1 MYGGYFV
8 STFDVCFHEMLVLCL
23 SVLLVSLLLLSRRAL
38 LHPAA
43 FGTLSSHLLLCYTD
57 THTLTHTNTSTISWD
72 KLGFCDFLQIL
83 PLIRENNLKALH
95 RKRHEYKRTF
105 LEGYKRKK
113 IQQKSMQPGSWLL
126 TWWLVTTSSCHTIL
140 VLVFAHLNCTLCWNS
155 FITLQGMDT
164 TVIYHRGL
172 FWKRDNLLLKV
183 LCFECLQQK
192 WSQ

>member
-1 MYGGYFV
+1 M
-8 STFDVCFHEMLVLCL
+8 S
-23 SVLLVSLLLLSRRAL
+23 VSLVGVSASPVPTCSAASCGIWHPLKSPPPLLYR
-38 LHPAA
+38 
-43 FGTLSSHLLLCYTD
+43 
-57 THTLTHTNTSTISWD
+57 HTLTHTNTSTISWD

-105 LEGYKRKK
+105 LEGYRRKK

-126 TWWLVTTSSCHTIL
+126 TWWLVTTSSCHTIS

-164 TVIYHRGL
+164 IISQGPFLKAWQSAFESALLWVHVTEVIT
-172 FWKRDNLLLKV
+172 KEDN
-183 LCFECLQQK
+183 
-192 WSQ
+192 